1 MTIESEYGPVAPF
14 RRARR
19 PGMGLDYQ
27 NPNTGVTG
35 GLPRPLYPDNGTP
48 VPKPP
53 VNVPPK
59 PPYPVS
65 PTPVPKPPVNVPA
78 KPPYPVNPIPVPK
91 PPVNVPP
98 KPPYPDNGTPV
109 PKPPV
114 NGAQPG
120 VPQPTPPG
128 TAGQPPGTPGSLN
141 LDFMRQVT
149 PNELVANQLNAL
161 LSQDSAYMRNAR
173 LRGTEQAA
181 SRGLANSSIA
191 AGTSQRAALEA
202 AMPIAQADANVY
214 REANAGN
221 FAALNDLRQMR
232 TAAELDN
239 WLGSESFNREYN
251 ANLAMIPINSAADFM
266 GYLSQRALEDPA
278 VWTPDVVSGWSNFFT
293 GNFMDVF
300 SNFFG
305 NPPGGA

>member
-1 MTIESEYGPVAPF
+1 MTIESEIGLGLPF
-14 RRARR
+14 NRTRR
-19 PGMGLDYQ
+19 PGLDYQ

-35 GLPRPLYPDNGTP
+35 GLPRPLYPETSVP

-59 PPYPVS
+59 PPYPV
-65 PTPVPKPPVNVPA
+65 T
-78 KPPYPVNPIPVPK
+78 PIPVPK

-98 KPPYPDNGTPV
+98 KPPYPVTGTP
-109 PKPPV
+109 PTT
-114 NGAQPG
+114 
-120 VPQPTPPG
+120 PQPTPPG
-128 TAGQPPGTPGSLN
+128 TAGQLPSVPGAGQPGTGLPGTPGQPPGTPGSLG

-149 PNELVANQLNAL
+149 PNELVANQLNDL

-191 AGTSQRAALEA
+191 AGASQRAALEA

-251 ANLAMIPINSAADFM
+251 GQLAMIPIQSAADFM

-293 GNFMDVF
+293 GNFQDVF

-305 NPPGGA
+305 NRPGGG